1 MTWRSSLEGGV
12 TCASREINCNQAPD
26 LCVCNQ
32 RPANQLQSTGDR
44 VSRWDEGTGHL
55 NWGLSANLKEEIVG
69 RGTSGQLA
77 KTVMDFKQRNV
88 DTVTFKR
95 CFSSKRM
102 VNMVFV
108 TFVRLCCTVYTSLG
122 VMKSKSTFWLKSWL
136 GLGYDLDGSALTK
149 EQGLYD
155 VNWPVEAMPQ
165 CEPIVRVRE

>member
-1 MTWRSSLEGGV
+1 MYVGTSYGSRVSKSGDQLSNKALSVWFKVKDFAGGPCMTWRSSLEGGV
-12 TCASREINCNQAPD
+12 TSTPREINCNQAPD

-69 RGTSGQLA
+69 RGTSGQFA

-108 TFVRLCCTVYTSLG
+108 TFVRLCCS
-122 VMKSKSTFWLKSWL
+122 
-136 GLGYDLDGSALTK
+136 
-149 EQGLYD
+149 
-155 VNWPVEAMPQ
+155 PVWAWWNQ
-165 CEPIVRVRE
+165 KARFDWRVD